1 LELADA
7 ALTHLPATLSRTD
20 GLEAELVKARIDA
33 AENRYKAA
41 APQFTVVENG
51 GVERL
56 AAQAIYYQASAALN
70 AGAISPAQ
78 AIDILERLRF
88 RWRGDGLEMMTLRKL
103 ASLYFA
109 GHQWREGLRTLR
121 VATKNFEGNDAA
133 RAAQDDMR
141 AAFVNLY
148 LKGGADKL
156 QPVEA
161 LALFWDNQDLTPIG
175 ADGDEMIRRM
185 ADRLVSVD
193 LLGPAAQ
200 LLAYQIDKRLDTGL
214 AKASVATRL
223 AAVYLMDHKPEAAV
237 ETLHNSQVSGIP
249 DDIGHQRLLLEAR
262 AFAALK
268 QWDNAID
275 LIDVDNAPDTRQ
287 LRADIYWE
295 SGNWEVAGQKLEELL
310 DTSWSDPAPLN
321 DNQRAQVLRMAVAY
335 SLANDEAGI
344 DRLRDRF
351 AGKMAG
357 TPDANAFA
365 VLSQSIDLHGI
376 AFRDAA
382 ARIASVDTL
391 ESFMKDFNRRHDVVA
406 TN

>member
-1 LELADA
+1 MA
-7 ALTHLPATLSRTD
+7 
-20 GLEAELVKARIDA
+20 
-33 AENRYKAA
+33 
-41 APQFTVVENG
+41 
-51 GVERL
+51 
-56 AAQAIYYQASAALN
+56 
-70 AGAISPAQ
+70 
-78 AIDILERLRF
+78 
-88 RWRGDGLEMMTLRKL
+88 TLRKL

-109 GHQWREGLRTLR
+109 NHQWREGLRTLR

-133 RAAQDDMR
+133 RSAQDDMR
-141 AAFVNLY
+141 AAFANLY

-156 QPVEA
+156 PPVEA

-200 LLAYQIDKRLDTGL
+200 LLAYQIDKRLDNGV
-214 AKASVATRL
+214 AKASIATRL
-223 AAVYLMDHKPEAAV
+223 ATIYLMDHKPQAAV
-237 ETLHNSQVSGIP
+237 EVLHNSQVSGIP
-249 DDIGHQRLLLEAR
+249 DDIGHERLLLEAR

-275 LIDVDNAPDTRQ
+275 LIDVDDSPDTRR

-295 SGNWEVAGQKLEELL
+295 SGNWEVAGQKIEGLL
-310 DTSWSDPAPLN
+310 DTRWSDASALT
-321 DNQRAQVLRMAVAY
+321 DGERAEVLRMAVAY
-335 SLANDEAGI
+335 SLANDEAGV
-344 DRLRDRF
+344 DRLREHF
-351 AGKMAG
+351 TSKMAG
-357 TPDANAFA
+357 TPDAKAFA

-382 ARIASVDTL
+382 ASIASVDTL
-391 ESFMKDFNRRHDVVA
+391 ESFMKDFSRRHDQVA